1 MPWFRPDQLPQL
13 FGQLLV
19 QNHLVTEDQLA
30 LAIAQQRNTGQRL
43 GDILTDWHLLTQQNV
58 QEMLRKQRHL
68 RMAAAFIGALL
79 APLEFYATE
88 ASAAPATVAAQPVD
102 DAKLHSVTGNGLHG
116 DMAREVRQQLHQNG
130 VEVVGDLATLLDPVL
145 GIVESDFT
153 PDMAPVTPG
162 RASAMSNPDGTISL
176 SLPFT
181 AGELSVRNV
190 RVQGGSV
197 TTQAIDLRT
206 TVTYIKH

>member
-1 MPWFRPDQLPQL
+1 MPWFRPDQSPQL

-19 QNHLVTEDQLA
+19 QNRLVTEDQLA
-30 LAIAQQRNTGQRL
+30 RAIAQQRSTGQRL
-43 GDILTDWHLLTQQNV
+43 GDILTEWHLLTQQNV

-88 ASAAPATVAAQPVD
+88 ASAEPVAIAAQPVD
-102 DAKLHSVTGNGLHG
+102 DAKLSGVTGQGLRG
-116 DMAREVRQQLHQNG
+116 DMAREVRQQLHRNG

-153 PDMAPVTPG
+153 PDMAPVAPG
-162 RASAMSNPDGTISL
+162 RASAMSNADGTISL

-190 RVQGGSV
+190 RVQGNN
-197 TTQAIDLRT
+197 TTMQAIDLTT
-206 TVTYIKH
+206 TVTYVKH